1 MVNEVNSPPFFV
13 DTREKYV
20 KVGTQFSF
28 PTAVDLDIPANRLS
42 FSLSPAAPQ
51 GVSLDPVSG
60 VCGWMP
66 EAAQIGTHRFS
77 VRVQD
82 DGVPPL
88 MAEQSFTVHVV
99 PADQGLVWASI
110 VRTQAGVQL
119 RWTSVP
125 GRSYRLEY
133 KTRLSDAN
141 WTSLAE
147 RLTATDTTSM
157 VGNNIGTAPQ
167 RFYRVV
173 QLD

>member
-1 MVNEVNSPPFFV
+1 VNSAPFFV

-20 KVGTQFSF
+20 KVGTQLRF

-42 FSLSPAAPQ
+42 FSLSPDAPP

-60 VCGWMP
+60 VCGWTP
-66 EAAQIGTHRFS
+66 EAAQMGTHQFS

-88 MAEQSFTVHVV
+88 TAEQSFIVQVV

-119 RWTSVP
+119 SWTSVP
-125 GRSYRLEY
+125 GRSYRVEY
-133 KTRLSDAN
+133 KTRLSDAS
-141 WTSLAE
+141 WTSLVD
-147 RLTATDTTSM
+147 RFTASDTTSM
-157 VGNNIGTAPQ
+157 VANNIGANPQ